1 MRKEVFGPNNH
12 IPKHLVIRYLDAQ
25 GMAFDSRFLT
35 EESEDQLLKLP
46 KTSSVVEPTQ
56 LKLVKFGSFF
66 QVLVGVN
73 IKNV

>member
-35 EESEDQLLKLP
+35 EDQLLKLP

-56 LKLVKFGSFF
+56 LKFVKFGSFF